1 MFLSEKTNSDIKSSF
16 SDTFFYSIF
25 IFLTDF
31 FEEDSMTVENKQQS
45 NLYNIGVSYKKADAA
60 IRGKFSISKENQKA
74 LLKEAK
80 QNGVDGIFVL
90 STCNRTEICGFA
102 EHPFQLISMLCKYSN
117 GTVEEFADVSNV
129 YKNKEAINH
138 LFRMG
143 TGLDSQILGDY
154 EIVGQLRQAFKQ
166 AKKLGTTNAYFER
179 LLNHVMQASKRVK
192 NETKLSSGT
201 TSVSYAAVQYI
212 INNLPDYNSKNI
224 LVFGLG
230 KMGKH
235 TCKNLAEYTQNKSVS
250 LINRTEEKVS
260 EFVKEHPLIR
270 NAKYTDLT
278 AEVHNTDVLIVSTG
292 ASFPTITKEH
302 IPTDKEL
309 LILDLSM
316 PANVAKEV
324 TELENVTIVNVD
336 DLSKVTDETLAI
348 RQQEVPV
355 AEAIIDTHNQEFQE
369 WLNHRRFTPA
379 ITALKESLQTIQQDE
394 IAFHKKKIKNFD
406 EEQAEILTSRFIQ
419 KITTQFVKHLK
430 DEETSVN
437 TSIEVMAKVFGA
449 NLESIHAED
458 N

>member
-1 MFLSEKTNSDIKSSF
+1 MVEEKH
-16 SDTFFYSIF
+16 
-25 IFLTDF
+25 
-31 FEEDSMTVENKQQS
+31 NK
-45 NLYNIGVSYKKADAA
+45 NLYNIGVSYKKADAT
-60 IRGKFSISKENQKA
+60 IRGKFSVSKENQIA
-74 LLKEAK
+74 LLEEAK
-80 QNGVDGIFVL
+80 SKGMKGIFVL
-90 STCNRTEICGFA
+90 STCNRTEITGFA
-102 EHPFQLISMLCKYSN
+102 DHPFQLIGMLCKYSN
-117 GTVEEFADVSNV
+117 GSVEEFAQVSNV

-154 EIVGQLRQAFKQ
+154 EIVGQLRQAFKL
-166 AKKLGTTNAYFER
+166 AKEVGTTNAYFER

-212 INNLPDYNSKNI
+212 IKNLEDYNLKNI

-250 LINRTEEKVS
+250 LINRTEEKAV
-260 EFVKEHPLIR
+260 EFVKEHTSIR
-270 NAKYTDLT
+270 NAKFDNLNKEI
-278 AEVHNTDVLIVSTG
+278 ASTDVLIVSTG
-292 ASFPTITKEH
+292 ASEATIKKEH
-302 IPTDKEL
+302 ILTSKKL

-316 PANVAKEV
+316 PANVSKEV
-324 TELENVTIVNVD
+324 AELENVTLINVD
-336 DLSKVTDETLAI
+336 ELSKITDETLAV
-348 RQQEVPV
+348 RQQEIPV
-355 AEAIIDTHNQEFQE
+355 AEAIIEIHNEEFQE

-379 ITALKESLQTIQQDE
+379 INALKQSLKTIQQGE
-394 IAFHKKKIKNFD
+394 IAFHKKKIKDFD
-406 EEQAEILTSRFIQ
+406 ESQAEVITSRFIQ

-437 TSIEVMAKVFGA
+437 NSIEVMAKVFGA
-449 NLESIHAED
+449 NLETIHAED